1 MTSGKSKI
9 NQEMGKG
16 MWEGVTLKCEVRTG
30 LQRMTFEL
38 RLERQN
44 KLDIDSVLYWNK
56 NGRQWE
62 EQVQRP

>member
-1 MTSGKSKI
+1 
-9 NQEMGKG
+9 